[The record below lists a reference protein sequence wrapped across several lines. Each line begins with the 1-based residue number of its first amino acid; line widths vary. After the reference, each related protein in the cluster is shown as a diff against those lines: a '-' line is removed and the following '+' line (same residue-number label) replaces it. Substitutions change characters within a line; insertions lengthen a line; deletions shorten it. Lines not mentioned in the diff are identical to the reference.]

1 MNQELDEVF
10 MNEAI
15 SLAKQ
20 AREIDEV
27 PVGAIIVH
35 DNSIIAKTYN
45 LKEANFCATD
55 HAEMLCIA
63 EASKALKRW
72 RLNNCTLYVTL
83 EPCIMCSGALIQS
96 RIDKVVFG
104 AKDPKGG
111 GLVSLYRIN
120 EDSRLNHKFVVKGE
134 VLSSEC
140 SFLLSSF
147 FRDKRSASPS
157 KE

>member
-55 HAEMLCIA
+55 HAEMLCIT

-83 EPCIMCSGALIQS
+83 EPSIMCSGALIQS

-104 AKDPKGG
+104 AKDTLGTHFRT
-111 GLVSLYRIN
+111 Y
-120 EDSRLNHKFVVKGE
+120 F
-134 VLSSEC
+134 SS
-140 SFLLSSF
+140 
-147 FRDKRSASPS
+147 
-157 KE
+157 